1 MIGYVITSLQTL
13 TRSISLNATDVLS
26 VYLWYKNHW
35 RLSCWIVYR
44 HLQLHRNFILFLS
57 YRKSDANDESG
68 SSGRTGKRQLKL
80 TNIGFTT
87 LKRKSEDIESNAKGR
102 CKFFQARKLEQL
114 SHF

>member
-1 MIGYVITSLQTL
+1 MLQMFSLYICGTRTIGGFLAGLCIDICSYIETS
-13 TRSISLNATDVLS
+13 
-26 VYLWYKNHW
+26 
-35 RLSCWIVYR
+35 SCFFS
-44 HLQLHRNFILFLS
+44 HRE
-57 YRKSDANDESG
+57 SDANDESG
-68 SSGRTGKRQLKL
+68 SSGSTGKRQLKL